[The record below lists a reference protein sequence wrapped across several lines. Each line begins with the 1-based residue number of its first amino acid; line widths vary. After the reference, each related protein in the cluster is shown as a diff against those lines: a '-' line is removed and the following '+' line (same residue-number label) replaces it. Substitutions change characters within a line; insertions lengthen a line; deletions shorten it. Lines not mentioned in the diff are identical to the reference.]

1 MTKLYALVAYLMAL
15 LAVASAFPAPPPHGG
30 GGRAPGAGRVDT
42 VDKTGGKTTT
52 GQTTNAQ
59 TSTAATT
66 GSTNAKPNVALF
78 KLPTQITPSGG
89 TLDSVFSGT
98 GIGPSDLLTSG
109 TQDYT
114 CDPATNTFFTNNTA
128 KATLTEVTCDFTGN
142 TETTGSCPGA
152 ATIQHFFVP
161 SPNDP
166 STIVA
171 KFQEGSSFIDCT
183 KTAAVA
189 NSNPAKNVAA
199 VLLTNVAGSL
209 AKFVVRT
216 NVNGGGVAAT
226 TKCTAGQT
234 LAVPYTANYL
244 FFS

>member
-1 MTKLYALVAYLMAL
+1 MTKLYALVMYLTAL
-15 LAVASAFPAPPPHGG
+15 LAVVSAFPAPPSHNG
-30 GGRAPGAGRVDT
+30 GGRGDNVAKG
-42 VDKTGGKTTT
+42 GGKTTDEK
-52 GQTTNAQ
+52 TTSGKTTTA
-59 TSTAATT
+59 STTE
-66 GSTNAKPNVALF
+66 STNAKPNVALF
-78 KLPTQITPSGG
+78 KLPTAITPSGV
-89 TLDSVFSGT
+89 TLDSVFAGK
-98 GIGPSDLLTSG
+98 GIHSLDPLTPG
-109 TQDYT
+109 TQNYT
-114 CDPATNTFFTNNTA
+114 CDAATGTFFTNNTA

-189 NSNPAKNVAA
+189 NADPAKNVAA

-209 AKFVVRT
+209 AKNVVRT
-216 NVNGGGVAAT
+216 NVVGGGVAAT
-226 TKCTAGQT
+226 QKCTAGQT